1 MNVSRPVFNRE
12 KHAEFFT
19 VLKKRVKSLSATHQ
33 AALRLEEF
41 LPNVQ
46 GVDQLNKNQ

>member
-19 VLKKRVKSLSATHQ
+19 VLKKRVNLY
-33 AALRLEEF
+33 F
-41 LPNVQ
+41 
-46 GVDQLNKNQ
+46 DQRNITKGKDQKT